1 MKKMRLH
8 VFLLM
13 LFSLAMS
20 AQEKRVITEI
30 DTTRNLL
37 GAQFNLTLKTRVDTA
52 ARVVFPG
59 GQQFGLL
66 EILQVYPT
74 DTIRDGATMQLIQ
87 KYGLTQFDS
96 GRYVIPRLPVQIGAA
111 QFLSDSISVEVMPV
125 KVDTLRQKM
134 YDIKDVVAA
143 NEGSSKWWIYLL
155 ILIALA
161 TAAFFGYRF
170 WQKRNVQKVADPVF
184 KTPIEKATVLLQQL
198 EQKGLWQRGE
208 VKNYYSELTDIA
220 RNYIEEAIHIPAMES
235 TTSELIVALRMAAAK
250 KNMALSAE
258 TVANLESVLKHAD
271 LVKFAKSR
279 PAEFEIAED
288 RAKLEKSIITLD
300 KSIPEEVVDDSAE
313 RTELLRQQM
322 LKKQKRRKIMIAAG
336 SVVGLLFLIAIF
348 FTITKGFYY
357 VTDNVFGN
365 PTKELLEGE
374 WITSQYGNPS
384 VHIETPEVLLR
395 TDAEKYL
402 PKESLAVLKEFQ
414 MFTFGGMN
422 MELFVQVSTNKFKEP
437 REVDL
442 ALVVEGSIKDWE
454 AQGAHSIIVKQEEF
468 DTNQGITGVKAYG
481 TMQILDKES
490 NRSQKVYYEMLF
502 FKQDQG
508 LQQIVV
514 AHVEGDRYG
523 PEILR
528 RIISSVELKQL
539 TQ

>member
-1 MKKMRLH
+1 MKKLRWQI
-8 VFLLM
+8 FLLM
-13 LFSLAMS
+13 FCSLTIS
-20 AQEKRVITEI
+20 AQDKRVTTEI

-37 GAQFNLTLKTRVDTA
+37 GAQFNLTLKTKVDSA
-52 ARVVFPG
+52 ARVVFPS

-66 EILQVYPT
+66 EILRIYPI
-74 DTIRDGATMQLIQ
+74 DTLRDGATMQLIQ
-87 KYGLTQFDS
+87 RYGLTQFDS
-96 GRYVIPRLPVQIGAA
+96 GRYVIPRLPVKIGNA
-111 QFLSDSISVEVMPV
+111 QYLSDSIAVEVMPV

-134 YDIKDVVAA
+134 YEIKDVVAA
-143 NEGSSKWWIYLL
+143 NKETSKWWIYVMILL
-155 ILIALA
+155 AIAV
-161 TAAFFGYRF
+161 AAYFGYKYWKNR
-170 WQKRNVQKVADPVF
+170 KVERTAEPIF
-184 KTPIEKATVLLQQL
+184 KSPIEKATVLLQQL

-220 RNYIEEAIHIPAMES
+220 RNYIEEAIKIPAMES

-250 KNMALSAE
+250 KNMSLSTE
-258 TVANLESVLKHAD
+258 TVANLENVLKHAD

-279 PAEFEIAED
+279 PAEFEIADD

-300 KSIPEEVVDDSAE
+300 KSIPVEVVDDSAE
-313 RTELLRQQM
+313 RNELLRQQM
-322 LKKQKRRKIMIAAG
+322 LKKKKQRKIMIAAG
-336 SVVGLLFLIAIF
+336 SLIGLLFVVAVF
-348 FTITKGFYY
+348 FTVTKGFYY

-365 PTKELLEGE
+365 QTKELLEGE
-374 WITSQYGNPS
+374 WITSQYGNPA
-384 VHIETPEVLLR
+384 VHIETPSVLVR
-395 TDAEKYL
+395 TNAEKYL

-422 MELFVQVSTNKFKEP
+422 MELFIQVSTNKFKEP

-508 LQQIVV
+508 LQQVVV

-539 TQ
+539 AQ